1 MITIYEL
8 KRRNV
13 ASGGYFFARATLKH
27 WGDTLKGL
35 KVKRDIDPQQ
45 VIVTRKASGKAWR
58 FNLATGR
65 MIAPVRA

>member
-13 ASGGYFFARATLKH
+13 ANGGHFFSRETLKH

-45 VIVTRKASGKAWR
+45 VIVERKASGKAWR

-65 MIAPVRA
+65 MVAPLRA

>member
-13 ASGGYFFARATLKH
+13 ANGGHFFSRDTLKL

-35 KVKRDIDPQQ
+35 KVKRDVDPTQ
-45 VIVTRKASGKAWR
+45 VVVIRGRTGTAWR
-58 FNLATGR
+58 FNLTSGR
-65 MIAPVRA
+65 MIAPLRA

>member
-13 ASGGYFFARATLKH
+13 ANGGHFFSRDTLKH

-35 KVKRDIDPQQ
+35 RVKRDVDPKQ
-45 VIVTRKASGKAWR
+45 VIVTRKRSGTAWR
-58 FNLATGR
+58 FDLATGR
-65 MIAPVRA
+65 MVAPLRA

>member
-13 ASGGYFFARATLKH
+13 ANGGHFFSRDTLKL

-35 KVKRDIDPQQ
+35 KVKRDVDPLQ